1 MTGGRTLS
9 IRGNGL
15 MIINDLAL
23 TLIFL
28 LNNAKLVKKSN
39 YSSVDSA
46 SKTIILKN
54 RQGQVFSS

>member
-1 MTGGRTLS
+1 MGPPIRSVMTGGRALS
-9 IRGNGL
+9 IQGNGL

-46 SKTIILKN
+46 S
-54 RQGQVFSS
+54 

>member
-1 MTGGRTLS
+1 MTGGRALS
-9 IRGNGL
+9 IQGIGL

-28 LNNAKLVKKSN
+28 LNNTKLVKKSN

-46 SKTIILKN
+46 SKTVTYSKE
-54 RQGQVFSS
+54 